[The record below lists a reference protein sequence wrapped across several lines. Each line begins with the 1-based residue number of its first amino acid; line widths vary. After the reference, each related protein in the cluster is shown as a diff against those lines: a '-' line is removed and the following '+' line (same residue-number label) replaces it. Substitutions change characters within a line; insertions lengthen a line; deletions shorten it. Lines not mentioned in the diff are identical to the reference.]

1 MTRRQFLSGGAAAL
15 ALAACDTEP
24 PPRIRIG
31 TSVCPAL
38 EPLFLARHLA
48 VLDEKAIQIA
58 EYPTVSELLLSF
70 QNRALD
76 AVTVTVDDAARL
88 VSYRQD
94 LRIVAIL
101 TYSNGADALV
111 GRSDLPDVAALR
123 GKAVAFETD
132 TLGAYFLARAL
143 DRNGLKPQDV
153 IMRSSRADRLNRF
166 ISMNLAD
173 AVVTYEPYR
182 GSLLRS
188 GGKVLFDSAQL
199 PGEIV
204 HVLAVRSDVLVRHA
218 SALRLM
224 MRAWHEAA
232 KYLVEHPRA
241 AAEVVAIRERTTSD
255 LFVASLDLLRFAK
268 PEESSKL
275 LAPGANDFS
284 RMLQATADFMLKF
297 DLLPSPVDTSSLRDD
312 RVVRSG

>member
-1 MTRRQFLSGGAAAL
+1 MNRRQFLSGGAAAL
-15 ALAACDTEP
+15 LFAACDTEP
-24 PPRIRIG
+24 PPRLRIG
-31 TSVCPAL
+31 TSICPAL
-38 EPLFLARHLA
+38 EPLFLARHLG
-48 VLDEKAIQIA
+48 VLNEKAVQIA

-76 AVTVTVDDAARL
+76 AVTVTADDVARL
-88 VSYRQD
+88 VGYRQD

-111 GRSDLPDVAALR
+111 GRSDLADVRALR

-143 DRNGLKPQDV
+143 DRNGLSPDDV

-182 GSLLRS
+182 GSLVRS
-188 GGKVLFDSAQL
+188 GAKVLFDSSQL

-204 HVLAVRSDVLVRHA
+204 HVLAVRSDALVRHTA
-218 SALRLM
+218 ALRQM
-224 MRAWHEAA
+224 MKAWHEAA
-232 KYLVEHPRA
+232 KYLAEHPRA
-241 AAEVVAIRERTTSD
+241 AAEVVSIRERTTPD
-255 LFVASLDLLRFAK
+255 FFVASLDLLRFAT
-268 PEESSKL
+268 PEESAKL

-297 DLLPSPVDTSSLRDD
+297 DLLPAPVDAATLRDD
-312 RVVRSG
+312 RVVRPG